1 MKTTNTPP
9 TPDRLFRTKLK
20 IGAGLLLVAAA
31 VGFGAGQI
39 QSLAAVPEGSNSS
52 EVARKP
58 TEAGNAKAEKNTEA
72 ARTVAAKILGG
83 IIKQNATIVSPLCAI
98 PFLGGAPHNQRL
110 IENAEDLG
118 RALKA
123 DLCQGPYGPFMFEQ
137 KWEISA
143 ILAPADFKEEYG
155 DYLAIQQD
163 IQKLLEKLKLR
174 PTDRVVIEKS
184 RGMLILVREDRGESR
199 AIGIVPFG
207 FGPPPFK
214 LTRNVIYGRRH
225 GIALTLAVVQPAKNA
240 NGSAVLV
247 LVNDSFVSFP
257 THFDGRSL
265 PLRNQGLLDAGYTL
279 IFVTPGS
286 APKHSIPEIL
296 SDCHTAVRYV
306 RYNADRFQLDPDRLA
321 IMGASSGGY
330 LSLMVGLADGK
341 GPTFPA
347 DSDPSRVFVK
357 YDPVD
362 AVSSRVQ
369 AVISL
374 CPPTD
379 WLNYGEA
386 GKSALE
392 FPLLQPALGI
402 LDLYEYD
409 LGRNGY
415 TKITNREKHLQEL
428 KKLSPVHLA
437 TAKAA
442 PILLI
447 HGEKDQNVPVQHSV
461 AMLAALKKAGAKA
474 ELVVK
479 PGADHGWPETPE
491 ENAMIIK
498 WLKETLSAK
507 K

>member
-1 MKTTNTPP
+1 MNTTDTAPI
-9 TPDRLFRTKLK
+9 LFLTKLK
-20 IGAGLLLVAAA
+20 VGASLLLVAAA
-31 VGFGAGQI
+31 LGFGGQLI
-39 QSLAAVPEGSNSS
+39 SLAGGPGDSS
-52 EVARKP
+52 SSGVARKP
-58 TEAGNAKAEKNTEA
+58 AGGPDADAEKKTEA
-72 ARTVAAKILGG
+72 ARTLAEKILGG
-83 IIKQNATIVSPLCAI
+83 ISKQDASIVAPLCAT

-110 IENAEDLG
+110 IQNAEDLG

-123 DLCQGPYGPFMFEQ
+123 DLCQGPYGAFMFER

-143 ILAPADFKEEYG
+143 ILSPADFREEYG
-155 DYLAIQQD
+155 DYLANQQD
-163 IQKLLEKLKLR
+163 LHKVLEKLKLR
-174 PTDRVVIEKS
+174 PTDRVVVEKL
-184 RGMLILVREDRGESR
+184 RGMLIIVRADRGESR
-199 AIGIVPFG
+199 AIGIVPIG
-207 FGPPPFK
+207 FRPTPFK

-225 GIALTLAVVQPAKNA
+225 GIALTLVVVQPAKNA

-247 LVNDSFVSFP
+247 LVNDSFISFP
-257 THFDGRSL
+257 SHFDGRSL
-265 PLRNQGLLDAGYTL
+265 PVRNQGLLDAGFTL
-279 IFVTPGS
+279 VFVTPGS
-286 APKHSIPEIL
+286 AAKHSIPEIL
-296 SDCHTAVRYV
+296 GDVHTAVRYI

-347 DSDPSRVFVK
+347 ASDPSRVFVK
-357 YDPVD
+357 FDPVD
-362 AVSSRVQ
+362 TASSRVQ
-369 AVISL
+369 AVISM
-374 CPPTD
+374 CPATD

-386 GKSALE
+386 GKSVLE

-402 LDLYEYD
+402 FDLYEYD
-409 LGRNGY
+409 LARNGY

-447 HGEKDQNVPVQHSV
+447 HGDKDQNVPIRQSV
-461 AMLAALKKAGAKA
+461 SMLAALKKAGATA
-474 ELVVK
+474 ELVTK
-479 PGADHGWPETPE
+479 IGADHGWAETAE

-498 WLKETLSAK
+498 WLNSKLSAK